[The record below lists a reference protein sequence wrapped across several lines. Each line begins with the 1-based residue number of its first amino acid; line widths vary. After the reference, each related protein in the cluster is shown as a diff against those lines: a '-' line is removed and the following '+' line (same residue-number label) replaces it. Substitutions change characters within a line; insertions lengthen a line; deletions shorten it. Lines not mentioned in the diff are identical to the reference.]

1 MIIAFASQK
10 GGVGKTTLALHLAH
24 AIALSKK
31 RVLLADADPQ
41 GSAASWAA
49 AREDKPPFP
58 VVGMAQNTLHRDLPD
73 IAVDYDHVVIDSPP
87 RVSALARSAILASEL
102 VVIPVQPSSYD
113 IWAAAETVQLI
124 EEAKQFKPEIKATF
138 LINRRITN
146 TAIARDVAEALSEY
160 PFSTMKTTIGQR
172 VVFAESAAGFTV
184 LEMGSNAEAAANEIL
199 AMSKELLKLMGVK
212 KW

>member
-24 AIALSKK
+24 AIALAKK

-58 VVGMAQNTLHRDLPD
+58 VIGMAQNNLHRDLPD
-73 IAVDYDHVVIDSPP
+73 VAADYDHVVIDSPP
-87 RVSALARSAILASEL
+87 RVSALARSAILAADL
-102 VVIPVQPSSYD
+102 VLIPVQPSSYD
-113 IWAAAETVQLI
+113 IWAAAETVQLVQ
-124 EEAKQFKPEIKATF
+124 EAQQFKPDIKAVF

-146 TAIARDVAEALSEY
+146 SAIARDVVDALTEY
-160 PFSTMKTTIGQR
+160 PFPTLKTSIGQR

-184 LEMGSNAEAAANEIL
+184 LEMGSNAESAADEVTAL
-199 AMSKELLKLMGVK
+199 AKEVLKVMGQK